1 MYSNNEHLFAP
12 PYSQESAVGLV
23 MAVGNHGQY
32 LDGRKGAPVNTYLS
46 RDGGYKWS
54 QIAEIPLIYEFGDHG
69 AILVA
74 APNTQS
80 TTQIRYSWNE
90 GKTWT
95 KLKVSNDPIY
105 IDNII
110 IEPKS
115 TSQQFIIYG
124 SYDNST
130 EGNKNGGESSE
141 GGRQRGD
148 DIMITLDF
156 SGLHEPKC
164 TGVDNP
170 GTEKSDFELWS
181 PHDDDRHSG
190 HPNKCYL
197 GQQVTYVR
205 RKQDSE
211 CFNGEDFERQVMRVP
226 CLCTERDYECD
237 VNFVQDADGKCA
249 AIKEKIQDS
258 QIVHVD
264 AEDCAETGF
273 HYTTTGYRKIPGN
286 KCYGGLKLE
295 PVKKPCSHFV
305 WLTTLLNFKTIVT
318 VGIVVAVLYYG
329 WPIIEA
335 LVLVLPIPDP
345 KDLLDKVKALIAPVT
360 GILNMFLT
368 TQPRGQPPAHSNYQ
382 SGLSNAPASFIEED
396 DDSDDDVGKPS
407 LGNTK
412 NIDYDSDDKGDEEMV
427 GVGSSSGANELIDL
441 GGDSSA
447 AATNIP
453 KLSAPKK

>member
-1 MYSNNEHLFAP
+1 MG
-12 PYSQESAVGLV
+12 SQESAVGLV

-32 LDGRKGAPVNTYLS
+32 LDAAKGAAVNTYLS

-69 AILVA
+69 AILFA

-95 KLKVSNDPIY
+95 KLKVSNDPIF

-115 TSQQFIIYG
+115 TSQQFVIYG
-124 SYDNST
+124 AYDNST
-130 EGNKNGGESSE
+130 EQAQRGLSAEDVYNKK
-141 GGRQRGD
+141 GD

-164 TGVDNP
+164 TGVDSP
-170 GTEKSDFELWS
+170 GAEKSDFELWS
-181 PHDDDRHSG
+181 PHDDDRHTN

-226 CLCTERDYECD
+226 CLCTEKDYECD
-237 VNFVQDADGKCA
+237 VNYIQDNDGKCQPIKEKVQDA
-249 AIKEKIQDS
+249 
-258 QIVHVD
+258 QIMHVD

-273 HYTTTGYRKIPGN
+273 HFTTTGYRKIPGN

-295 PVKKPCSHFV
+295 PVKRACSHFV
-305 WLTTLLNFKTIVT
+305 WFTTLLSFKTIVT
-318 VGIVVAVLYYG
+318 TAVVLAVLYYG

-335 LVLVLPIPDP
+335 LILVLPVPDP
-345 KDLLDKVKALIAPVT
+345 KELLEKIKGVIAPVT
-360 GILNMFLT
+360 GIINSFLT
-368 TQPRGQPPAHSNYQ
+368 TQPRGQPIDSSSSYQ
-382 SGLSNAPASFIEED
+382 SGLNNAPASFIEED
-396 DDSDDDVGKPS
+396 DDSDDDVGKPA
-407 LGNTK
+407 LGDAK

-427 GVGSSSGANELIDL
+427 GTGGGGGANELIDL
-441 GGDSSA
+441 GGSDSKA
-447 AATNIP
+447 PANIP
-453 KLSAPKK
+453 RLN